1 MGQEYHDAAG
11 DSHRKI
17 RLLLFIPLFIPLFI
31 SLFIQILFVQTLF
44 IQTPF
49 VADF

>member
-17 RLLLFIPLFIPLFI
+17 RLFLFIPLFIP
-31 SLFIQILFVQTLF
+31 LFIQILFVQTLF